1 MSTTLDELADETTR
15 AFERRFGRAPRR
27 VAFAPGRV
35 NLIGEHTDYNEG
47 YVLPFAIDR
56 WAVVAAGAAAGA
68 ASRLWSVDRDEEVT
82 ADMTAPLAPIGGSFA
97 DYLLG
102 VAAGFADRGCAVPNL
117 DLALHGNVPIGA
129 GLGSSAAIE
138 VAMAALLQGITR
150 SSLDPLETARLCRRA
165 EHAFAATPCGI
176 MDMLVAAAA
185 REGHALLIDCRTEGV
200 RPVPLPGPEEALL
213 LVVDTQVR
221 HELAESDYAKRR
233 QACSA
238 AAAAIGV
245 DSLRDADLPAVARAS
260 LGDEEACL
268 CRHVIEENQ
277 RTLLAA
283 AALATGDL
291 EALGALM
298 FQSHESLRD
307 LYRVSCPEL
316 DAVVDAASA
325 LRGSGGVLGC
335 RMTGGGFGGC
345 AVALVRPHEA
355 RSIQEALSEHFASRF
370 RRKPGVF
377 CVHAVGGAGLVSG

>member
-1 MSTTLDELADETTR
+1 MGALEDLVTETTL
-15 AFERRFGRAPRR
+15 AFKERFGRAPHH
-27 VAFAPGRV
+27 AAMAPGRV

-56 WAVVAAGAAAGA
+56 WTVVAADAAAGA
-68 ASRLWSVDRDEEVT
+68 ASRLRSVDLDEEVA
-82 ADMTAPLAPIGGSFA
+82 ADLTVLPAPSGGSFA

-102 VAAGFADRGCAVPNL
+102 VAAGFADRGCALPNL

-129 GLGSSAAIE
+129 GLGSSAAVE
-138 VAMAALLQGITR
+138 VAMAVLLQEITR
-150 SSLDPLETARLCRRA
+150 TSLEPLETARLCRRA
-165 EHAFAATPCGI
+165 EHTFAGTPCGI

-185 REGHALLIDCRTEGV
+185 REGHALLIDCRTESI
-200 RPVPLPGPEEALL
+200 RPVSLPAPEKALL

-221 HELAESDYAKRR
+221 HDLAESAYAKRR
-233 QACSA
+233 HTCSA

-260 LGDEEACL
+260 LDDEQVRL

-291 EALGALM
+291 EALGELM

-307 LYRVSCPEL
+307 LYQVSCPEL
-316 DAVVDAASA
+316 DAVVDTASA

-355 RSIQEALSEHFASRF
+355 GAVQAAICERFASRF
-370 RRKPGVF
+370 GREPGVF
-377 CVHAVGGAGLVSG
+377 CARAVGGAGLVSG